1 VNRISHKNT
10 IFIHKIQFQHSILNI
25 KHQES
30 QMKNLLLFQTAILNQ
45 PNKESQEKIEVLAEK
60 VLKKIMLKQITKRLY
75 KS

>member
-1 VNRISHKNT
+1 
-10 IFIHKIQFQHSILNI
+10 
-25 KHQES
+25 
-30 QMKNLLLFQTAILNQ
+30 MKNLLLFQTAILNQ